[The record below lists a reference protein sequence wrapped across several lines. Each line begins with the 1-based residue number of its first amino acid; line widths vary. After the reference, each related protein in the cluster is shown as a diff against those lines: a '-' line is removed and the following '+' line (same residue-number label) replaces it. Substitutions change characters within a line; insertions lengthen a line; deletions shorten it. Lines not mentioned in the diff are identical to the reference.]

1 MSHSEGQ
8 NRSLALMLILISLI
22 TTGLL
27 LTPLLAVATPT
38 PTPTSTPTQTPT
50 STTSSTSSSSP
61 ESTTEPTITLAVNG
75 DSLSSSESI
84 TVGSSPDLALSVSV
98 NGSEELTAVRVAVD
112 NETRRIY
119 NTSTLNQTL
128 TRELDIPLRNGA
140 HTIDIKTTTQRRS
153 PSTERTH
160 TNNTSTETAPKTA
173 TATATVTST
182 SNDDA
187 AGQATATPTSSPTDD
202 AHETQNSSIQTYV
215 DSFTIIVDTAAPL
228 VEYTSP
234 FESSAAAPP
243 PDRPTVTNST
253 VMLAG
258 TFQDRSAVTAVQIT
272 HIYEYDFAGR
282 SQSTRSVYRF
292 SPTNG
297 SFTRPLVLGVGEN
310 EITAEYTDR
319 FGNIRRH
326 EITIRLIDISAPQ
339 ITLDRPIP
347 SRVGYETLQIR
358 GSVTD
363 GVKLNRIDF
372 LTPSG
377 GTKRLLIQ
385 QGPEPTRERRS
396 VSISETVQLSPGRN
410 YMQIDAT
417 DVSGNA
423 REREATVFYDE
434 SIAPKISIE
443 SIAVSDSASR
453 SPTVRA
459 TGRITREDIVD
470 ARIEIRNVESKNNES
485 LLIQRSLTSTATNSN
500 SNSNSNSTTHPETTQ
515 RRIQF
520 DEELP
525 LRNVTD
531 PVLLRI
537 SASDTE
543 NDTESVTR
551 QLSSIT
557 PSTERDSEDIDS
569 PSSAITTNT
578 TPSSAALST
587 ESTASP
593 PSSSPSSS
601 TSTPL
606 GVTPIIG
613 AICVIVFM
621 SILVTRTNR

>member
-8 NRSLALMLILISLI
+8 NRSLALMLIVISLI

-75 DSLSSSESI
+75 GSLSSSESI

-453 SPTVRA
+453 SPTVRV

-470 ARIEIRNVESKNNES
+470 ARIEIRNVEPKNNES
-485 LLIQRSLTSTATNSN
+485 LLIQRSLTSTATN

-569 PSSAITTNT
+569 PSSAMTTNV
-578 TPSSAALST
+578 TPSSTALPT
-587 ESTASP
+587 ESTTSSP
-593 PSSSPSSS
+593 SSPSSS

-606 GVTPIIG
+606 GVTPTVG

>member
-38 PTPTSTPTQTPT
+38 PTPTQTPT
-50 STTSSTSSSSP
+50 STTSPTSSSSP

-160 TNNTSTETAPKTA
+160 TNNTSTETALKTA

-182 SNDDA
+182 SNDNA

-202 AHETQNSSIQTYV
+202 AHETQNRSIQTYV

-228 VEYTSP
+228 VQYTSP

-243 PDRPTVTNST
+243 PDRPIVTNST

-385 QGPEPTRERRS
+385 QGREPTRERRS

-434 SIAPKISIE
+434 SIAPQISIE

-453 SPTVRA
+453 SPTVRV

-470 ARIEIRNVESKNNES
+470 ARIEIRNVEPENNES
-485 LLIQRSLTSTATNSN
+485 LIIQRSLTSTAT
-500 SNSNSNSTTHPETTQ
+500 NSNSNSTTHPETTQ

-569 PSSAITTNT
+569 PSSAMTTNT
-578 TPSSAALST
+578 TPSSTALST

-606 GVTPIIG
+606 GVTPTVG

-621 SILVTRTNR
+621 SILLTRINR

>member
-8 NRSLALMLILISLI
+8 NRSLALMLIVISLI

-27 LTPLLAVATPT
+27 LTPLLAVATP
-38 PTPTSTPTQTPT
+38 TPTQTPT

-470 ARIEIRNVESKNNES
+470 ARIEIRNVEPENNES
-485 LLIQRSLTSTATNSN
+485 LIIQRSLTSTAT
-500 SNSNSNSTTHPETTQ
+500 NSNSNSTTHPETTQ

-569 PSSAITTNT
+569 PSSAMTTNT
-578 TPSSAALST
+578 TPSSTALST

-606 GVTPIIG
+606 GVTPIVG
-613 AICVIVFM
+613 AICVIVFI

>member
-8 NRSLALMLILISLI
+8 NRSLALMLIVISLI

-27 LTPLLAVATPT
+27 LTPLIAVATP
-38 PTPTSTPTQTPT
+38 TPTQTPT

-75 DSLSSSESI
+75 GSLSSSESI

-140 HTIDIKTTTQRRS
+140 HAIDVKTTTQRRS

-160 TNNTSTETAPKTA
+160 TNNTSTETALK

-182 SNDDA
+182 SNDNA

-470 ARIEIRNVESKNNES
+470 ARIEIRNVEPENNES
-485 LLIQRSLTSTATNSN
+485 LIIQRSLTSTATNSN

-569 PSSAITTNT
+569 PSSAMTTNV
-578 TPSSAALST
+578 TPSSTALPT
-587 ESTASP
+587 ESTTSSP
-593 PSSSPSSS
+593 SSPSSS

-606 GVTPIIG
+606 GVTPTVG
-613 AICVIVFM
+613 AICVIVFI

>member
-27 LTPLLAVATPT
+27 LTPLIAVATP
-38 PTPTSTPTQTPT
+38 TPTQTPT
-50 STTSSTSSSSP
+50 STTSSTPSSSP

-160 TNNTSTETAPKTA
+160 TNNTSTETALKTA
-173 TATATVTST
+173 TSTATVTST
-182 SNDDA
+182 SNDNA

-228 VEYTSP
+228 VQYTSP

-243 PDRPTVTNST
+243 PDRPIVTNST

-453 SPTVRA
+453 SPTVRV

-470 ARIEIRNVESKNNES
+470 ARIEIRNVEPENNES
-485 LLIQRSLTSTATNSN
+485 LIIQRSLTSTATNSN

-578 TPSSAALST
+578 TPSSTALST

-601 TSTPL
+601 SSMSTPL

>member
-27 LTPLLAVATPT
+27 LTPLIAVATP
-38 PTPTSTPTQTPT
+38 TPTQTPT

-160 TNNTSTETAPKTA
+160 TNNTSTETAPK

-470 ARIEIRNVESKNNES
+470 ARIEIRNVEPENNES
-485 LLIQRSLTSTATNSN
+485 LIIQRSLTSTATNSN

-569 PSSAITTNT
+569 PSSAMTTNV
-578 TPSSAALST
+578 TPSSTALPT
-587 ESTASP
+587 ESTTSSP
-593 PSSSPSSS
+593 SSPSSS

-606 GVTPIIG
+606 GVTPTVG
-613 AICVIVFM
+613 AICVIVFI

>member
-27 LTPLLAVATPT
+27 LTPLIAVATPT
-38 PTPTSTPTQTPT
+38 PTQTSTPT

-173 TATATVTST
+173 TATVTST

-228 VEYTSP
+228 VQYTSP

-243 PDRPTVTNST
+243 PDRPIVTNST

-470 ARIEIRNVESKNNES
+470 ARIEIRNVEPKNNES
-485 LLIQRSLTSTATNSN
+485 LLIQRSLTSTATN

-569 PSSAITTNT
+569 PSSAMTTNT
-578 TPSSAALST
+578 TPSSTALST

-601 TSTPL
+601 SSTSTPL
-606 GVTPIIG
+606 GVTPIVG

-621 SILVTRTNR
+621 SILLTRINR

>member
-27 LTPLLAVATPT
+27 LTPLIAVATP
-38 PTPTSTPTQTPT
+38 TPTQTPT

-140 HTIDIKTTTQRRS
+140 HAIDVKTTTQRRS

-228 VEYTSP
+228 VQYTSP

-500 SNSNSNSTTHPETTQ
+500 SNSTTHPETTQ

-569 PSSAITTNT
+569 PSSAMTTNV
-578 TPSSAALST
+578 TPSSTALPT
-587 ESTASP
+587 ESTTSSP
-593 PSSSPSSS
+593 SSPSSS

-606 GVTPIIG
+606 GVTPTVG

-621 SILVTRTNR
+621 SILLTRINR

>member
-38 PTPTSTPTQTPT
+38 PTQTSTPT

-470 ARIEIRNVESKNNES
+470 ARIEIRNVEPKNNES

-569 PSSAITTNT
+569 PSSAMTTNT
-578 TPSSAALST
+578 TPSSTALST

-606 GVTPIIG
+606 GVTPIVG

-621 SILVTRTNR
+621 SILLTRINR

>member
-1 MSHSEGQ
+1 MSHSEG
-8 NRSLALMLILISLI
+8 RKRTFALMVVLISLI

-27 LTPLLAVATPT
+27 VSSFTAVATPT
-38 PTPTSTPTQTPT
+38 ATSTATSTP
-50 STTSSTSSSSP
+50 SS
-61 ESTTEPTITLAVNG
+61 ESTTEPTVTLTVNG
-75 DSLSSSESI
+75 NSLVASESI
-84 TVGSSPDLALSVSV
+84 TVGSNPDLTLSVSV
-98 NGSEELTAVRVAVD
+98 NGSEELTDVRVTVD

-119 NTSTLNQTL
+119 DNSTFNQTL
-128 TRELDIPLRNGA
+128 TRELDITLGNGA
-140 HTIDIKTTTQRRS
+140 HTVDVKTTTQRGSRADEGTRRNS
-153 PSTERTH
+153 
-160 TNNTSTETAPKTA
+160 TSTETAPT
-173 TATATVTST
+173 TSTPTPTVTST

-215 DSFTIIVDTAAPL
+215 DSFTIIIDTAAPL

-253 VMLAG
+253 VVLAG

-297 SFTRPLVLGVGEN
+297 SFIRPLVLGVGEN

-423 REREATVFYDE
+423 REREATVFYNE
-434 SIAPKISIE
+434 SIPPQISIE
-443 SIAVSDSASR
+443 SVTVSDSAFQ

-470 ARIEIRNVESKNNES
+470 ARIEIRNVGTENNES
-485 LLIQRSLTSTATNSN
+485 VLVERSLISTATNSN
-500 SNSNSNSTTHPETTQ
+500 LNSTTDPETTQ
-515 RRIQF
+515 RRVQF
-520 DEELP
+520 DERLP

-537 SASDTE
+537 STSDTE

-569 PSSAITTNT
+569 PSSAMSTNVT
-578 TPSSAALST
+578 SSSTALPT
-587 ESTASP
+587 ESTT
-593 PSSSPSSS
+593 SSPSSS

-606 GVTPIIG
+606 GVTPTVG
-613 AICVIVFM
+613 AICVIVFI

>member
-1 MSHSEGQ
+1 MSHSEG
-8 NRSLALMLILISLI
+8 RKRAFALIVVLISLI

-27 LTPLLAVATPT
+27 VSSFTAVATPT
-38 PTPTSTPTQTPT
+38 ATSTATSTP
-50 STTSSTSSSSP
+50 SS
-61 ESTTEPTITLAVNG
+61 ESTTEPTVTLTVNG
-75 DSLSSSESI
+75 NSLVASESI
-84 TVGSSPDLALSVSV
+84 TVGSNPDLTLSVSV
-98 NGSEELTAVRVAVD
+98 NGSEELTDVRVTVD

-119 NTSTLNQTL
+119 DNSTFNQTL
-128 TRELDIPLRNGA
+128 TRELDITLGNGA
-140 HTIDIKTTTQRRS
+140 HTVDVKTTTQRGSRADEGTRRNS
-153 PSTERTH
+153 
-160 TNNTSTETAPKTA
+160 TSTETAPT
-173 TATATVTST
+173 TSTPTPTVTST

-215 DSFTIIVDTAAPL
+215 DSFTIIIDTAAPL

-423 REREATVFYDE
+423 REREATVFYNE
-434 SIAPKISIE
+434 SIPPQISIE
-443 SIAVSDSASR
+443 SVTVSDSASQ

-470 ARIEIRNVESKNNES
+470 ARIEIRNVGTENNES
-485 LLIQRSLTSTATNSN
+485 VLVERSLISTATNSN
-500 SNSNSNSTTHPETTQ
+500 LNSTTDPETTQ
-515 RRIQF
+515 RRVQF
-520 DEELP
+520 DERLP

-569 PSSAITTNT
+569 PPSTMITNA
-578 TPSSAALST
+578 TPSSTALPTRST
-587 ESTASP
+587 T
-593 PSSSPSSS
+593 SSPSSS

-606 GVTPIIG
+606 GVTPTVG
-613 AICVIVFM
+613 AICVIVFI

>member
-1 MSHSEGQ
+1 MSHSEG
-8 NRSLALMLILISLI
+8 RKRTFALMVVLISLI

-27 LTPLLAVATPT
+27 VSSFTAVATPT
-38 PTPTSTPTQTPT
+38 ATSTATSTP
-50 STTSSTSSSSP
+50 SS
-61 ESTTEPTITLAVNG
+61 ESTTEPTVTLTVNG
-75 DSLSSSESI
+75 NSLVASESI
-84 TVGSSPDLALSVSV
+84 TVGSNPDLTLSVSV
-98 NGSEELTAVRVAVD
+98 NGSEELTDVRVTVD

-119 NTSTLNQTL
+119 DNSTFNQTL
-128 TRELDIPLRNGA
+128 TRELDITLGNGA
-140 HTIDIKTTTQRRS
+140 HTVDVKTTTQRGSRADEGTRRNS
-153 PSTERTH
+153 
-160 TNNTSTETAPKTA
+160 TSTETAPT
-173 TATATVTST
+173 TSTPTPTVTST

-215 DSFTIIVDTAAPL
+215 DSFTIIIDTAAPL

-423 REREATVFYDE
+423 REREATVFYNE
-434 SIAPKISIE
+434 SIPPQISIE
-443 SIAVSDSASR
+443 SVTVSDSASQ

-470 ARIEIRNVESKNNES
+470 ARIEIRNVGTENNES
-485 LLIQRSLTSTATNSN
+485 VLVERSLISTATNSN
-500 SNSNSNSTTHPETTQ
+500 LNSTTDPETTQ
-515 RRIQF
+515 RRVQF
-520 DEELP
+520 DERLP

-537 SASDTE
+537 STSDTE

-569 PSSAITTNT
+569 PSSAMSTNVT
-578 TPSSAALST
+578 SSSTALPT
-587 ESTASP
+587 ESTT
-593 PSSSPSSS
+593 SSPSSS

-606 GVTPIIG
+606 GVTPTVG
-613 AICVIVFM
+613 AICVIVFI

>member
-38 PTPTSTPTQTPT
+38 PTPTPT

-75 DSLSSSESI
+75 GSLSSSESI

-140 HTIDIKTTTQRRS
+140 HAIDIKTTTQRRS

-160 TNNTSTETAPKTA
+160 TNNTSTETALKTA

-182 SNDDA
+182 SNDNA

-470 ARIEIRNVESKNNES
+470 ARIEIRNVEPENNES
-485 LLIQRSLTSTATNSN
+485 LIIQRSLTSTATN

-569 PSSAITTNT
+569 PSSAMTTNT
-578 TPSSAALST
+578 TPSSTALST

-593 PSSSPSSS
+593 PSSSPSS

-621 SILVTRTNR
+621 SILLTRINR

>member
-8 NRSLALMLILISLI
+8 NRSLALMLIVISLI

-27 LTPLLAVATPT
+27 LTPLLAVATP
-38 PTPTSTPTQTPT
+38 TPTQTPT

-140 HTIDIKTTTQRRS
+140 HAIDVKTTTQRRS

-160 TNNTSTETAPKTA
+160 TNNTSTETALKTA
-173 TATATVTST
+173 TST
-182 SNDDA
+182 SNDNA

-470 ARIEIRNVESKNNES
+470 ARIEIRNVEPENNES
-485 LLIQRSLTSTATNSN
+485 LIIQRSLTSTATNSN
-500 SNSNSNSTTHPETTQ
+500 SNSNSDSTTHPETTQ

-569 PSSAITTNT
+569 PSSAMTTNT
-578 TPSSAALST
+578 TPSSTALST

-621 SILVTRTNR
+621 SILLTRINR

>member
-27 LTPLLAVATPT
+27 LTPLIAVATPT
-38 PTPTSTPTQTPT
+38 PTPTQTPT

-140 HTIDIKTTTQRRS
+140 HAIDIKTTTQRRS

-470 ARIEIRNVESKNNES
+470 ARIEIRNVEPENNES
-485 LLIQRSLTSTATNSN
+485 LIIQRSLTSTATNSN

-569 PSSAITTNT
+569 PSSAMTTNT
-578 TPSSAALST
+578 TPSSTALST

-606 GVTPIIG
+606 GVTPIVG

-621 SILVTRTNR
+621 SILLTRINR